1 MVPPISRQGW
11 VVLPATAPG
20 GSFSFPLP
28 SIPFSA
34 GWLCILRPEA
44 AESLSWGGSER
55 EAGALL
61 SALDEASR
69 TDLEALGRQQSVA
82 RGTTLIAEGQRSDRL
97 IAITS
102 GRVKLTCLTD
112 DGREVVL
119 AVAGPGELLGELSF
133 FDGGP
138 HSSTAVALEKVD
150 ALVFSAGDFR
160 RYLESHPTAAIL
172 LLRML
177 SARLREAV
185 RVQVEFAA
193 FDSVGR
199 VARRLL
205 EMAERFGQAE
215 PDGIRVTL
223 QLSQEELAGWVGAS
237 REAVNKALG
246 MLRGLGWIET
256 HRRGVTILD
265 LAALKKRAT

>member
-1 MVPPISRQGW
+1 M
-11 VVLPATAPG
+11 
-20 GSFSFPLP
+20 
-28 SIPFSA
+28 
-34 GWLCILRPEA
+34 
-44 AESLSWGGSER
+44 SWGGSER
-55 EAGALL
+55 EAGAFLRLL
-61 SALDEASR
+61 DPASR
-69 TDLEALGRQQSVA
+69 ADLEKLGRQRSMA
-82 RGTTLIAEGQRSDRL
+82 RGTTLMAEGQRSDRL
-97 IAITS
+97 IALLK

-119 AVAGPGELLGELSF
+119 AVAGPGELLGEVSF

-138 HSSTAVALEKVD
+138 HSSTAVALEPLD
-150 ALVFSAGDFR
+150 TLVFAADDFR
-160 RYLESHPTAAIL
+160 RYLEAHPDAAIL
-172 LLRML
+172 LLRMIT
-177 SARLREAV
+177 ARFREAI

-205 EMAERFGQAE
+205 EMAERFGE
-215 PDGIRVTL
+215 KDDDGIRVTL
-223 QLSQEELAGWVGAS
+223 QLSQEELAGWVGSS

-246 MLRGLGWIET
+246 MLRSLGWIDT